1 MNDLPLVK
9 AHAYGNDFLYV
20 RERDLGDVD
29 PVPVAR
35 RLCERHRGAGAD
47 GLIVYGPTPEGARMR
62 LINADG
68 SAAELSGNGLRAL
81 AAIVIRDRGNPSQ
94 VVPGAEVTVETAAGP
109 RFLTLVARDDP
120 RFMFRAWMGEPS
132 DVRQETVHAAGESLL
147 VSTFAIGN
155 PQCVVL
161 GELPGDDRFARIG
174 PALER
179 HARFPEG
186 TNVEF
191 AHVVAPDRRP
201 LERVLGPELGDFIRG
216 LHEQHG
222 VVFHLGKK
230 ASSHM
235 RGGVVLE
242 GGERLEADV
251 LVAGI
256 GVRPAT
262 ALAEQ
267 AGLRVDNGIVVD
279 ACLETATGGIFAV
292 GDAAR
297 WPDPRG
303 GGLVRIEHWVVAQR
317 QGQAVA
323 RSIVGERTPFTD
335 VPFFWSQHYDIA
347 INYTGHAQSWDSVR
361 VDGSVAAFDCA
372 VTYMRGGRRLAVATI
387 SRDLESLR
395 AEAEMERE
403 IRKL

>member
-191 AHVVAPDRRP
+191 AHVVAPDRVEIRIWERGVGP
-201 LERVLGPELGDFIRG
+201 TESSGTGACAAAVAAIAHGGAARALEVVAPGGSQQVEWKAD
-216 LHEQHG
+216 G
-222 VVFHLGKK
+222 VWLTGW
-230 ASSHM
+230 AEI
-235 RGGVVLE
+235 LWE
-242 GGERLEADV
+242 GRWLADV
-251 LVAGI
+251 
-256 GVRPAT
+256 
-262 ALAEQ
+262 
-267 AGLRVDNGIVVD
+267 
-279 ACLETATGGIFAV
+279 
-292 GDAAR
+292 
-297 WPDPRG
+297 
-303 GGLVRIEHWVVAQR
+303 
-317 QGQAVA
+317 
-323 RSIVGERTPFTD
+323 
-335 VPFFWSQHYDIA
+335 
-347 INYTGHAQSWDSVR
+347 
-361 VDGSVAAFDCA
+361 
-372 VTYMRGGRRLAVATI
+372 
-387 SRDLESLR
+387 
-395 AEAEMERE
+395 
-403 IRKL
+403 